1 MTMYYTE
8 LDGTEPTVSLQVGGT
23 KYTLTNQ
30 SLAQIIEDK
39 DSLKEELDQAQRKIK
54 SMGWDVREFF
64 ESRKDGNNTDDI
76 TCTVEDINELLS
88 SLGVDQLTNTWSA
101 TVWISATITGIE
113 ASSKDEAENII
124 KDNVEVTYND
134 DGDIWIDDV
143 EVKSVYP
150 EAQCDRLILSSP
162 GFGYLLSQG

>member
-1 MTMYYTE
+1 MTMYYSET
-8 LDGTEPTVSLQVGGT
+8 DGPEPTITIQVKDT
-23 KYTLTNQ
+23 KYTLTQQ

-39 DSLKEELDQAQRKIK
+39 DSLKEELDQTQRKVK

-76 TCTVEDINELLS
+76 TCTVEDINELLKG
-88 SLGVDQLTNTWSA
+88 LGVDQLTNTWSA
-101 TVWISATITGIE
+101 TVFITATITGIE

-124 KDNVEVTYND
+124 KDNVEVNYND

-143 EVKSVYP
+143 EVQSVHP
-150 EAQCDRLILSSP
+150 EA
-162 GFGYLLSQG
+162 

>member
-8 LDGTEPTVSLQVGGT
+8 VDGTEPTVSIQVGGT

-39 DSLKEELDQAQRKIK
+39 DSLKEELEQAQRKVK

-64 ESRKDGNNTDDI
+64 ESRKDGNNSDDI
-76 TCTVEDINELLS
+76 CCSVEDINELLS

-124 KDNVEVTYND
+124 KDNVEVNYND
-134 DGDIWIDDV
+134 DGDIWVDDV

-150 EAQCDRLILSSP
+150 EA
-162 GFGYLLSQG
+162 

>member
-8 LDGTEPTVSLQVGGT
+8 VDGTEPTVSIQVGGT

-39 DSLKEELDQAQRKIK
+39 DSLKEELDQAQRKAK

-150 EAQCDRLILSSP
+150 EA
-162 GFGYLLSQG
+162 

>member
-8 LDGTEPTVSLQVGGT
+8 IDGTEPTVSIQVGGT

-39 DSLKEELDQAQRKIK
+39 DSLKEELEQAQRKVK

-88 SLGVDQLTNTWSA
+88 SLGVDSLTNTWSA

-124 KDNVEVTYND
+124 KDNVEVNYND
-134 DGDIWIDDV
+134 DGDIWVDDI

-150 EAQCDRLILSSP
+150 EA
-162 GFGYLLSQG
+162 

>member
-8 LDGTEPTVSLQVGGT
+8 LEGSEPTVSIQVGGT

-39 DSLKEELDQAQRKIK
+39 DSLKAELEQAQRKIK
-54 SMGWDVREFF
+54 SIGWDVREFF

-76 TCTVEDINELLS
+76 TCTVEDINELLRD
-88 SLGVDQLTNTWSA
+88 LGVDQLTNTWSA
-101 TVWISATITGIE
+101 TVWVTATITGIE
-113 ASSKDEAENII
+113 APDKETAEGIA
-124 KDNVEVTYND
+124 KDNIEVNFND

-143 EVKSVYP
+143 EVQSVHP
-150 EAQCDRLILSSP
+150 EA
-162 GFGYLLSQG
+162 

>member
-1 MTMYYTE
+1 MYYTE
-8 LDGTEPTVSLQVGGT
+8 LDGAEPTVSIQVGGT

-39 DSLKEELDQAQRKIK
+39 DSLKEELEQTKRKVK
-54 SMGWDVREFF
+54 SIGWDVREFF

-88 SLGVDQLTNTWSA
+88 SLGVDQLTSTWSA
-101 TVWISATITGIE
+101 TVWVTATITGIE
-113 ASSKDEAENII
+113 APDKETAEGIA
-124 KDNVEVTYND
+124 KDNIEVNFND

-143 EVKSVYP
+143 EVQSVHP
-150 EAQCDRLILSSP
+150 EA
-162 GFGYLLSQG
+162 

>member
-1 MTMYYTE
+1 MYYTE
-8 LDGTEPTVSLQVGGT
+8 LDGTEPTVSIQVGGT

-39 DSLKEELDQAQRKIK
+39 DSLKAELEQAQRKVK
-54 SMGWDVREFF
+54 SIGWDVREFF

-124 KDNVEVTYND
+124 KDNVEVNYND
-134 DGDIWIDDV
+134 DGDIWVDDV

-150 EAQCDRLILSSP
+150 EA
-162 GFGYLLSQG
+162 

>member
-8 LDGTEPTVSLQVGGT
+8 LDGTEPTVSIQVGGT

-39 DSLKEELDQAQRKIK
+39 DSLKEELDQTQRKVK

-134 DGDIWIDDV
+134 DGDIWVDDV

-150 EAQCDRLILSSP
+150 EA
-162 GFGYLLSQG
+162 

>member
-8 LDGTEPTVSLQVGGT
+8 LEGSEPTVSIQVGGT

-39 DSLKEELDQAQRKIK
+39 DSLKTELEQAQRKIK
-54 SMGWDVREFF
+54 SIGWDVREFF

-101 TVWISATITGIE
+101 TVFITATITGIE
-113 ASSKDEAENII
+113 ACSKDEAENII
-124 KDNVEVTYND
+124 KDNVEVNYND
-134 DGDIWIDDV
+134 DGDIWVDDV

-150 EAQCDRLILSSP
+150 EA
-162 GFGYLLSQG
+162 

>member
-1 MTMYYTE
+1 MYYSE
-8 LDGTEPTVSLQVGGT
+8 SDGPEPTISLQVGGT

-39 DSLKEELDQAQRKIK
+39 DSLKEELEQAQRKVK

-124 KDNVEVTYND
+124 KDNVEVNYNN
-134 DGDIWIDDV
+134 DGDIWVDDV

-150 EAQCDRLILSSP
+150 EA
-162 GFGYLLSQG
+162 

>member
-8 LDGTEPTVSLQVGGT
+8 LEGSEPTVSIQVGGT

-39 DSLKEELDQAQRKIK
+39 DSLKEELDQAQRKAK

-76 TCTVEDINELLS
+76 TCTVEDINELLN

-124 KDNVEVTYND
+124 KDNVEVNYND
-134 DGDIWIDDV
+134 DGDIWVDDV

-150 EAQCDRLILSSP
+150 EA
-162 GFGYLLSQG
+162 

>member
-1 MTMYYTE
+1 MYYSE
-8 LDGTEPTVSLQVGGT
+8 SDGPEPTVSLQVGGT

-39 DSLKEELDQAQRKIK
+39 DSLKAELEQAQRKIK
-54 SMGWDVREFF
+54 SIGWDVREFF

-76 TCTVEDINELLS
+76 NCTVEDINELLKD
-88 SLGVDQLTNTWSA
+88 LGVDQLTNTWSA

-113 ASSKDEAENII
+113 ACSKDEAENII
-124 KDNVEVTYND
+124 KDNVEVNYND
-134 DGDIWIDDV
+134 DGDIWVDDV

-150 EAQCDRLILSSP
+150 EA
-162 GFGYLLSQG
+162 

>member
-8 LDGTEPTVSLQVGGT
+8 VDGTEPTVSIQVGGT

-39 DSLKEELDQAQRKIK
+39 DSLKEELDQAQRKAK
-54 SMGWDVREFF
+54 SMGWDEREFF

-101 TVWISATITGIE
+101 TVWISATVTGIE

-124 KDNVEVTYND
+124 KDNVEVNYND
-134 DGDIWIDDV
+134 DGDIWVDDV

-150 EAQCDRLILSSP
+150 EA
-162 GFGYLLSQG
+162 

>member
-8 LDGTEPTVSLQVGGT
+8 LEGSEPTVSIQVGGT

-39 DSLKEELDQAQRKIK
+39 DSLKEELDQAQRKAK

-124 KDNVEVTYND
+124 KDNVEVNYND
-134 DGDIWIDDV
+134 DGDIWVDDV
-143 EVKSVYP
+143 EVQSVHA
-150 EAQCDRLILSSP
+150 EA
-162 GFGYLLSQG
+162 